1 MTTALP
7 RRRRPRGV
15 NTKGAALQ
23 QSPGAKGFT
32 LPEYLES
39 HEVGALIAA
48 APNPQARLL
57 ILMQWRAGLRVS
69 EALAVEGRDLTL
81 GVDRPTLRVRR
92 GKGNRARVVPVHPE
106 LETAL
111 AMYIGLLPRGH
122 DGPIIG
128 VARQNAWAWIKRAV
142 SACEQAGQLA
152 PGRKIATHTL
162 RHSYARHLLTNG
174 VPINYLSRWLGHANL
189 GTTLIYLDLL
199 PDPTGSLRM
208 VP

>member
-1 MTTALP
+1 MTTAIT
-7 RRRRPRGV
+7 RRRGGRGQYPKAPETV
-15 NTKGAALQ
+15 QNSERKVT
-23 QSPGAKGFT
+23 P
-32 LPEYLES
+32 LPEYLEKP
-39 HEVGALIAA
+39 EVDALMAA
-48 APNPQARLL
+48 APHPRARLL

-92 GKGNRARVVPVHPE
+92 GKGNRARMVPVHPE

>member
-1 MTTALP
+1 MTTTIA
-7 RRRRPRGV
+7 RRRGGRGQHPKARD
-15 NTKGAALQ
+15 TQ
-23 QSPGAKGFT
+23 QNPARKVT
-32 LPEYLES
+32 LPEYLEKP
-39 HEVGALIAA
+39 EIDALIAA
-48 APNPQARLL
+48 APHPRARLL
-57 ILMQWRAGLRVS
+57 ILLQWRAGLRVS
-69 EALAVEGRDLTL
+69 EALAVEPRDVTL
-81 GVDRPTLRVRR
+81 GVERPTLRVRR

-111 AMYIGLLPRGH
+111 AMYLDLMPRAH

-128 VARQNAWAWIKRAV
+128 AARQNAWRWVKQALTV
-142 SACEQAGQLA
+142 CEKAGQIA
-152 PGRKIATHTL
+152 PGRRIGTHTL

-199 PDPTGSLRM
+199 PDPSGSLRM